1 MSFIFSLNRSGRKSP
16 KQKRE
21 EYEAQE
27 IRRYLVKSY
36 TDQEITKMLN
46 ISMSKLMHYKK
57 ILGEEARKHYAPEN
71 APKRVSSAV
80 IEFKERMFSLIRINK
95 EILSKTKIIST
106 SDQLRIEKLNRKIF
120 VQMIKEL
127 ADIKTDLNLHVKD
140 SELEEEFRKT
150 IAQAKQLSNSNKI
163 DLMNESDIDKTIE
176 DWLTE
181 EEKEQEK
188 RKKEKDN

>member
-1 MSFIFSLNRSGRKSP
+1 
-16 KQKRE
+16 
-21 EYEAQE
+21 
-27 IRRYLVKSY
+27 
-36 TDQEITKMLN
+36 
-46 ISMSKLMHYKK
+46 MHYKK
-57 ILGEEARKHYAPEN
+57 ILGEETRKHYAPEN

-95 EILSKTKIIST
+95 EEILSKTKIIST

-150 IAQAKQLSNSNKI
+150 IAHVKQLNSKI
-163 DLMNESDIDKTIE
+163 DIINESDIDKTIE
-176 DWLTE
+176 DWLADERRRKE
-181 EEKEQEK
+181 EGEG
-188 RKKEKDN
+188 